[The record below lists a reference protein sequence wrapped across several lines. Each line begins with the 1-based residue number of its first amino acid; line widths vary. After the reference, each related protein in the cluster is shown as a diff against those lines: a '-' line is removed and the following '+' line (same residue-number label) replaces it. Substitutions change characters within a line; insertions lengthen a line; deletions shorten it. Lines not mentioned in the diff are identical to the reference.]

1 MKNTDVLFNNKVT
14 SNDPVSRKANRD
26 RNKLGA
32 WLDSDRIY
40 EYVIVIP
47 WVVRMYVEIIHEL

>member
-1 MKNTDVLFNNKVT
+1 MDIYRCIIQNKVPVPPRAGHA
-14 SNDPVSRKANRD
+14 PVSCKANRD

-40 EYVIVIP
+40 E
-47 WVVRMYVEIIHEL
+47 